1 MINMLCLN
9 KPENQL
15 NKMQVYKKKM
25 VYRAPNYQC
34 SNSCYFLLFVTLFL
48 KITSVLHETFL
59 NVLGERYGEFAVIED
74 FRVINSFT
82 RHSF

>member
-1 MINMLCLN
+1 
-9 KPENQL
+9 
-15 NKMQVYKKKM
+15 M

-59 NVLGERYGEFAVIED
+59 NVLDERHGEFAVIED

-82 RHSF
+82 RHSFYKGTNCNKGNLSILKILPASLL